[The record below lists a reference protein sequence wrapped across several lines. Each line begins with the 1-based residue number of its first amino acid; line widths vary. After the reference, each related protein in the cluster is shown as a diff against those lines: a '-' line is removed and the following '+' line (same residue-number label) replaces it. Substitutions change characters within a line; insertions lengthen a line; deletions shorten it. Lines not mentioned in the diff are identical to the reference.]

1 MTSRFARTS
10 SAVRLR
16 PSLTLLVA
24 STLVL
29 AACDNSSGPRTGKL
43 SVSVF
48 GLPTGTAGQVT
59 LTGPANY
66 SHVVTANE
74 VVANLKPGDYKLTS
88 VSVLNGAARYTPL
101 PDTQTVAITKSNTP
115 VEASVQYL
123 LSSGSLTVTVSGFLR
138 APRRA
143 FG

>member
-10 SAVRLR
+10 SAIRLR

-43 SVSVF
+43 SVSLV

-74 VVANLKPGDYKLTS
+74 VVANLKPGEYKLTS

-101 PDTQTVAITKSNTP
+101 PDTQTVSITK
-115 VEASVQYL
+115 
-123 LSSGSLTVTVSGFLR
+123 
-138 APRRA
+138 
-143 FG
+143 